1 MHRTHKPE
9 EKLLREYVK
18 RVLTEDD
25 GFVAAT
31 DGGSP
36 YGVSWGSGEDLF
48 NTFVGPFVDVFKTA
62 AGKSKEIAQRVKTL
76 VLVSFKVVL
85 SALIPVLAQTYA
97 DVFDEE
103 KKKIDKIRGEYKEV
117 YDRTESALKSGDA
130 GMLAFMASPAVVVG
144 ALAAKKGPGVAKE
157 VLSGL
162 TGGLSDDMA
171 EKIKEKAIAAGR
183 WSLGEKKN
191 GNREKREESF
201 TLNST
206 RKIRL
211 LEEDET
217 SKSTVTPEKIFK
229 SKKFINKALD
239 NPKVLEIQ
247 RVATETYRASLKE
260 IYTQA
265 ENLLR
270 NAKTV
275 DDLEKFAKKKIP
287 EAEKVR
293 SLQGEE
299 RVKAEKMLIDG
310 VRKAMKEF
318 YVKNL
323 TDQVNTVMRV
333 GIPED
338 SQYVK
343 DFRSTIQ
350 KINAL

>member
-1 MHRTHKPE
+1 MHRTRKPE

-162 TGGLSDDMA
+162 TGGLSDDLA
-171 EKIKEKAIAAGR
+171 EKIKEKAIQAGR

-191 GNREKREESF
+191 GNREKTEESF
-201 TLNST
+201 TLSST

-211 LEEDET
+211 TEEDET
-217 SKSTVTPEKIFK
+217 KSKVTPEKIFK
-229 SKKFINKALD
+229 SKKFINKALE
-239 NPKVLEIQ
+239 NPKVLELQ

-318 YVKNL
+318 YVKSL
-323 TDQVNTVMRV
+323 TDQVNTVMRD
-333 GIPED
+333 GIPEE
-338 SQYVK
+338 SQFVQDY
-343 DFRSTIQ
+343 RSMIQ
-350 KINAL
+350 KIEAL